1 MSTQRTVKPGLFFL
15 YLSPMLWIIWNAVY
29 GDLGANPVESVTH
42 QTGDWAL
49 RLLILTLAITPL
61 RRLTGYSP
69 IIRYRRMTGLFTY
82 FYASCHFLIWFLADQ
97 SLDFI
102 AMFDDVIKRPYISMG
117 FLAFVLLTALAITS
131 NKWSIRKLGNQ
142 WRVLHR
148 LIYVI
153 ILIVIL
159 HYLWLVKANYLEP
172 LVYAFIASILLLLRL
187 HWGGSKA

>member
-1 MSTQRTVKPGLFFL
+1 MSAQRTVKPGLFFL

-69 IIRYRRMTGLFTY
+69 LIRYRRMTGLFTY
-82 FYASCHFLIWFLADQ
+82 FYASCHFLIWFLADH